1 MKIQVK
7 YNDLE
12 DLGTKLDEKK
22 KNIDEILD
30 NIQKLIEDS
39 TEAWQ
44 GQDSEA
50 FTLKANEMIMKEKER
65 NKKLEILSS
74 IIVYAAKHYK
84 SEDEEWLELMKKEE
98 INS

>member
-39 TEAWQ
+39 TKAWQ

-50 FTLKANEMIMKEKER
+50 FTLKANEMIMKEKEYYFP
-65 NKKLEILSS
+65 NI
-74 IIVYAAKHYK
+74 
-84 SEDEEWLELMKKEE
+84 
-98 INS
+98 